1 MGIILKY
8 MLRNLSEK
16 KMRTFLIMLAITLST
31 GVFFAS
37 MAISDSMM
45 QTFMK
50 TIKGYYGNCDLVI
63 WPSEE
68 SPSPYFYKAGAE
80 KHMDILEYAIGEL
93 GTSAYYKPSKDEE
106 VNMYLKGIDLEELN
120 RMNPFT
126 LSGQQGLYPFEG
138 RKLVIA
144 STTAEKYGI
153 KLGDSINLEI
163 GKGRFK
169 FKVCGIAAPTGHFK
183 GEGDQVS
190 GVIPWGTMSS
200 LIDAKGKF
208 GTVYLKL
215 KNPEQKQEAIDILSK
230 EYSSYKVEEPFPYE
244 MLEAQT
250 RDISMVF
257 MMLSSVVFF
266 MSLFIVYSSFK
277 VITAERLPVIGTFRS
292 IGATGRGAN
301 FMLIGESLL
310 YGCIGGVLG
319 CGLGIGILS
328 IMALVM
334 EKMFNSGGG
343 ADFEAVIAFT
353 PIQLGIS
360 LFAAIVLC
368 IMGSIVPILRILKI
382 PVKDI
387 VLNFMQR
394 PEGRK
399 IWRLPLGLVLMGSAI
414 GMSFIEADEMRMMI
428 VCVSLL
434 MSMSSLIMLVPYITE
449 LFVMIFQRL
458 YSMLFGNI
466 GILAAKNLRDNRNVL
481 SSISMLVIGISSL
494 LMINTAGYDSVVYIN
509 DMFNN
514 TKYDIEVYYWKADRN
529 FARLVRNVDG
539 VSDVYGEYSFYRTE
553 VENREEGIRELVGV
567 DSTTFLDFFN
577 LDMEG
582 DPAEALK
589 RLDEERSLLISET
602 LQESLKVQVGEYI
615 RLKTVTGSKSYKI
628 IGVFKKV
635 VTTGRSMALASS
647 RFIRADMQAKQY
659 SSVYVKA
666 YKDPELVAE
675 TLREEFKRDYPY
687 IETKEQMRKQY
698 TEENKQSTMLMS
710 GFSVLASIIGIFGI
724 LNNLMLGFIERKHS
738 FSVFR
743 SMGMSKRQL
752 IAMIFVESATGGLIG
767 GLIGIIGGIV
777 LITMLAGAGN
787 LAEIHYPI
795 GAFVGYAIA
804 GAIIMLTASIS
815 PAIRT
820 SKLNIIDEIKF
831 E

>member
-8 MLRNLSEK
+8 ILKNLSEK
-16 KMRTFLIMLAITLST
+16 KMRTFLILLAITLST

-63 WPSEE
+63 WPSED
-68 SPSPYFYKAGAE
+68 SPSRYFYKAGAE
-80 KHMDILEYAIGEL
+80 KHMDKLEYAIGGL
-93 GTSAYYKPSKDEE
+93 GSSAYFKPSKDEE
-106 VNMYLKGIDLEELN
+106 VNMYLRGIDLDELN
-120 RMNPFT
+120 RMNPYS
-126 LSGQQGLYPFEG
+126 LVGQQDLYPFEG

-144 STTAEKYGI
+144 STTADKYGI
-153 KLGDSINLEI
+153 KLGDSINLEM
-163 GKGRFK
+163 GNSKFK
-169 FKVCGIAAPTGHFK
+169 FRVCGIAAPTGHFK
-183 GEGDQVS
+183 TDGDQVG

-200 LIDAKGKF
+200 LINAKGKVD
-208 GTVYLKL
+208 TIYLKL
-215 KNPEQKQEAIDILSK
+215 KDPEQKQEVIEILSK
-230 EYSSYKVEEPFPYE
+230 EYSGYKVEEPFPYE
-244 MLEAQT
+244 MLKAQT
-250 RDISMVF
+250 REISMIF

-277 VITAERLPVIGTFRS
+277 VITAERLPIIGTFRS

-319 CGLGIGILS
+319 CGLGIGILT

-343 ADFEAVIAFT
+343 TTFEAVIAYT
-353 PIQLGIS
+353 PAQLVIS
-360 LFAAIVLC
+360 LVAAVVLC
-368 IMGSIVPILRILKI
+368 LMGSIVPILRILKI

-399 IWRLPLGLVLMGSAI
+399 IWRLPVGLVLMGASIA
-414 GMSFIEADEMRMMI
+414 MSFVEADELRMIM
-428 VCVSLL
+428 VCVSLV

-466 GILAAKNLRDNRNVL
+466 GILAAKNLRENRNVL
-481 SSISMLVIGISSL
+481 SSISMLAIGISSL

-529 FARLVRNVDG
+529 FTRLVRNVDG
-539 VSDVYGEYSFYRTE
+539 VAGVYGEYSFYRTE
-553 VENREEGIRELVGV
+553 VENNKEYIRELLGV

-577 LDMEG
+577 LDMDG

-589 RLDEERSLLISET
+589 KLDEERSLLISET
-602 LQESLKVQVGEYI
+602 LQETLKVQTGDYI
-615 RLKTVTGSKSYKI
+615 RLKTATGSKSYKI

-635 VTTGRSMALASS
+635 VTSGRDMALASS

-666 YKDPELVAE
+666 YKDPEMVAE
-675 TLREEFKRDYPY
+675 TLRKEFKRDYPY
-687 IETKEQMRKQY
+687 IKTKEQMRKEY

-738 FSVFR
+738 FAVFR

-752 IAMIFVESATGGLIG
+752 VAMIFVESATGGLIG
-767 GLIGIIGGIV
+767 GMIGIIGGIV

-795 GAFVGYAIA
+795 GAFIAYAFA
-804 GAIIMLTASIS
+804 GAFIMLVASVS

-820 SKLNIIDEIKF
+820 SRLNIIDEIKF